1 MDTHPTFIHLDR
13 PCDDEI
19 VTHFVRQGHAMSG
32 NMSNVGDICAAP
44 EKVLKE
50 GAKLLKSRL
59 VVWGVSREYY
69 DILMALSE
77 VKRG

>member
-1 MDTHPTFIHLDR
+1 
-13 PCDDEI
+13 
-19 VTHFVRQGHAMSG
+19 MSG

-59 VVWGVSREYY
+59 MAWGVSREYY

-77 VKRG
+77 TKRG

>member
-1 MDTHPTFIHLDR
+1 
-13 PCDDEI
+13 
-19 VTHFVRQGHAMSG
+19 MSG
-32 NMSNVGDICAAP
+32 HMSNVGDICSAP

-59 VVWGVSREYY
+59 VAWGVSREYY

-77 VKRG
+77 AKRG